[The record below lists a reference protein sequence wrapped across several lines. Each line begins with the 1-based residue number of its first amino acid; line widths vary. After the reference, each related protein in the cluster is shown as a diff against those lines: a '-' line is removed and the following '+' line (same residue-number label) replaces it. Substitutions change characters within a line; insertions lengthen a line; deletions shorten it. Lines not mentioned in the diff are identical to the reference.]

1 MQGVGEGSRQR
12 CSVVRMVIKGVPANI
27 TTTWEP
33 AEMPVL
39 GPHPRPREPDG
50 GAGEQEG
57 RGSASPSSWGS
68 PSASLGFR
76 FTRERFGP
84 VAPFESFHASSS
96 SPSCRGGR
104 SCCLKWGS
112 YNTDGAGDPF
122 PWGTWSVESE
132 KSLGDDKA

>member
-57 RGSASPSSWGS
+57 RGSASPSSWGC
-68 PSASLGFR
+68 
-76 FTRERFGP
+76 TRL
-84 VAPFESFHASSS
+84 VAWGQRVGLQSES
-96 SPSCRGGR
+96 C
-104 SCCLKWGS
+104 
-112 YNTDGAGDPF
+112 GDH
-122 PWGTWSVESE
+122 
-132 KSLGDDKA
+132 